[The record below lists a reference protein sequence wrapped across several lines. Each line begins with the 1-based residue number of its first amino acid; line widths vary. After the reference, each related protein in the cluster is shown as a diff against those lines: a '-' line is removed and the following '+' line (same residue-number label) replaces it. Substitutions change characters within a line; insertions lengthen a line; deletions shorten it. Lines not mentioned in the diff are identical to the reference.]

1 MKADDATIHALRS
14 DLALQIARHVSR
26 SGESQVRESKRLRI
40 PQPTLSKIMNGRIEE
55 VSLELLIRIAVRAG
69 LPVVLQTGTVP
80 EEAGVFVSMRDEEG
94 DGARLPSRVAEEARD
109 DLIEHARRLS
119 PTERLE
125 AHVRHTELV
134 TALHRAGRA
143 RSAKTR

>member
-1 MKADDATIHALRS
+1 MSKDDATIHALRS
-14 DLALQIARHVSR
+14 DLALQIARHVAR

-40 PQPTLSKIMNGRIEE
+40 PQPTLSKIMNGRVEE

-80 EEAGVFVSMRDEEG
+80 EEAGAFVSLRERAA
-94 DGARLPSRVAEEARD
+94 GARLPSKIAEQAQE
-109 DLIEHARRLS
+109 DLIAQARRLS
-119 PTERLE
+119 PAERLE

-134 TALHRAGRA
+134 TALHRGGRGRGVRA
-143 RSAKTR
+143 R